1 MPDRLSSI
9 FEALRSAL
17 TEPLADRIRI
27 AWLNIELSSTQFY
40 FLSLFIFLTA
50 GIIIGYTI
58 AKNRFMTYGKYPKG
72 TVANSAPIRKNDLEM
87 MMNQDDEKH

>member
-9 FEALRSAL
+9 FEAIRSAL

-50 GIIIGYTI
+50 GIIIGYAI
-58 AKNRFMTYGKYPKG
+58 AKNKFMSNKYPKG
-72 TVANSAPIRKNDLEM
+72 TVANSAPLRKNDLEM
-87 MMNQDDEKH
+87 MMNRDDEK